1 MRDVYV
7 IGCATTPFRR
17 WPDRSHKQLAADAV
31 LAVLADAALAP
42 SDGVGPDSIW
52 FGCCA
57 GHAWGQAN
65 IIGQVL
71 LDPLVRAGVLPERAP
86 VVNVEGGCATGGLAF
101 SAAVKDVR
109 AGDAELSL
117 AVGVEKTFLPHNPA
131 AMMAIFDGA
140 LDQLDPSAWR
150 AEYAAAA
157 SALGM
162 EYAPVPQRIQL
173 LDLCALE
180 ARHHM
185 ARYGTT
191 AAQIA
196 ASASK
201 NHTHAVHNPAAQY
214 RSAMTVEEVLAD
226 KAVLAPL
233 TRAMCAPISDGAA
246 AVLVCSAEALA
257 RLPASVRARA
267 ARVRAVA
274 TTSGAHRSLDAPSL
288 ARVAA
293 DRAWERSGV
302 APTDLDVVELH
313 DATSFA
319 ELYLSEMLRL
329 CPDGQGGDYIA
340 GGAASLGGRRPANTS
355 GGLVSKGH
363 PLAAT
368 GLAMV
373 HEVVTQLRQEAG
385 GRQVHGARLGAFQNG
400 GGLIG
405 FDEAACVVGVLEAAG
420 RV

>member
-17 WPDRSHKQLAADAV
+17 WPDRSHKQLTADAV
-31 LAVLADAALAP
+31 LAALTDATLAGGGA
-42 SDGVGPDSIW
+42 GPDSIW

-71 LDPLVRAGVLPERAP
+71 LDPLFRAGMLPQRTP

-117 AVGVEKTFLPHNPA
+117 AVGVEKTFMPHNPA
-131 AMMAIFDGA
+131 AMMALFDGA
-140 LDQLDPSAWR
+140 LDQLDPSTWR
-150 AEYAAAA
+150 AEYAEAARA
-157 SALGM
+157 MGT

-173 LDLCALE
+173 LDVCALE

-185 ARYGTT
+185 ARHGTT

-196 ASASK
+196 ASAAK

-214 RSAMTVEEVLAD
+214 RTAMTVEEVLAD

-246 AVLVCSAEALA
+246 AVLVCSGEALA
-257 RLPASVRARA
+257 RLPASVQARA

-302 APTDLDVVELH
+302 APTDVDVVELH

-329 CPDGQGGDYIA
+329 CPDGEGGAYIA

-373 HEVVTQLRQEAG
+373 HEIVTQLRQEAG

-400 GGLIG
+400 GGLVG

-420 RV
+420 RP